1 MEPTATLARWGNGMG
16 VLIPKVVRDRLGLE
30 LGDKVRF
37 EESGRRRGRSWSPE
51 KQPWTLSSLMAGYDG
66 PRQEFIDPGTS
77 VGREVW

>member
-16 VLIPKVVRDRLGLE
+16 VLIPKAARDRLGLE
-30 LGDKVRF
+30 LCDKVRF
-37 EESGRRRGRSWSPE
+37 EESGDGGVELVPE